1 MKRLVVFAITGFAT
15 PAFAHVGADGAQ
27 HHLAAGFAHPFSG
40 LDHTA
45 AMLAIGLLAAFL
57 GGKMRFSLPTAFLA
71 AMLGG
76 FALGAGQVVAL
87 PAYEAMIVASVIGL
101 GLVLLVARKLPTAVM
116 LGMAALFGLAHG
128 FAHGVEGSFTP
139 GYAVGFLA
147 ATALLHGV
155 GLGAGHLVSRIG
167 RPVLYRLSGAGLAAL
182 GLVLALN

>member
-1 MKRLVVFAITGFAT
+1 MKRLAVFALASFAT

-27 HHLAAGFAHPFSG
+27 HHFAAGFAHPFSG

-57 GGKMRFSLPTAFLA
+57 GGKMRFGLPSAFLA

-87 PAYEAMIVASVIGL
+87 PAYEAMIIASVIGL
-101 GLVLLVARKLPTAVM
+101 GLVLLVARKPPTAVM

-128 FAHGVEGSFTP
+128 FAHGVEGSLTP
-139 GYAVGFLA
+139 GYAAGFLV
-147 ATALLHGV
+147 ATALLHGL
-155 GLGAGHLVSRIG
+155 GLGAGHLVSRFG
-167 RPVLYRLSGAGLAAL
+167 RPVLYRVSGAGLAAL
-182 GLVLALN
+182 GLALALN